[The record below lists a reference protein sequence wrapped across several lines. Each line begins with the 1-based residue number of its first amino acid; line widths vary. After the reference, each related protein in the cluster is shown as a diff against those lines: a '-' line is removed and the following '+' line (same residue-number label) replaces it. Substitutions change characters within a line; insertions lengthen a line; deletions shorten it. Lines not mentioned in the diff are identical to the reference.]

1 MPESPQAV
9 SPSWAHDQHDAFLDS
24 RANRV
29 ARNAVTSSNVFKAAR
44 NASVM
49 RTYHDTYSVSIP
61 KTGNVTNQRQS
72 GRCWMFSAFNVL
84 RHSTMRLLDVDDFE
98 FSQSFGMFYDKLE
111 KANALL
117 ENVIALR
124 DEPLDGREMSFVLE
138 DGMGDGGYFNYAAN
152 LVRKWGVV
160 PKSAMPETAASKNS
174 SQMNRQLERLVRR
187 DAGILRSNAQGG
199 ASAEE
204 LARTKSEMLDGV
216 YRLLAICLGE
226 PPQTFDLEVAIG
238 DKAQVDESKVTVQ
251 LPEEPRA
258 EGDAKKDAPKS
269 RRVLRDYGLTP
280 REFADRYV
288 PSKPDD
294 YVELVSIPGAD
305 REFNHAY
312 HLTLSDSVLDGRPI
326 RFLNVAPEVLDQA
339 AVASLRAGEP
349 CEMSCDVLQDF
360 PRGIEDFPGIL
371 GTDTM
376 DYEALF
382 DVDLS
387 MDRATM
393 YDLHESSLTHAMTF
407 QGVELDEAGEPVAW
421 RVENSWGKDACKDGF
436 LTVSADWFHTF
447 GGEIAVRRE
456 FVPEDVLRM
465 WDELPAEDVAP
476 WSGMGCALAAGRR
489 D

>member
-1 MPESPQAV
+1 MPDSPQAV
-9 SPSWAHDQHDAFLDS
+9 SPTWAEGEHGAFLAN

-61 KTGNVTNQRQS
+61 KTGTVTNQRQS
-72 GRCWMFSAFNVL
+72 GRCWMFSAFNVM
-84 RHSTMRLLDVDDFE
+84 RHGTMRLLDVDDFE
-98 FSQSFGMFYDKLE
+98 FSQAFGMFYDKLE

-124 DEPLDGREMSFVLE
+124 DLPLDSREMAFVLE
-138 DGMGDGGYFNYAAN
+138 DGMGDGGYFPYAAN
-152 LVRKWGVV
+152 IVRKWGMV
-160 PKSAMPETAASKNS
+160 PKSAMPESACSKNS

-187 DAGILRSNAQGG
+187 DAGILRNKALGG
-199 ASAEE
+199 ATPEE
-204 LARTKSEMLDGV
+204 LAQTKREMLDGV

-226 PPQTFDLEVAIG
+226 PPATFDLEVVIG
-238 DKAQVDESKVTVQ
+238 DKAKVDDSKVVVQ
-251 LPEEPRA
+251 LPEDPKP
-258 EGDAKKDAPKS
+258 EGDGKKDSPKP
-269 RRVLRDYGLTP
+269 RRILRDPGLTP
-280 REFADRYV
+280 KEFAARYV
-288 PSKPDD
+288 PYDPDG
-294 YVELVSIPGAD
+294 YVELVSIPGGT
-305 REFNHAY
+305 REFGRAY
-312 HLTLSDSVLDGRPI
+312 HLTLSDSVLDGRPL
-326 RFLNVAPEVLDQA
+326 RFLNVAPEVLDDA
-339 AVASLRAGEP
+339 AVASLKAGEP
-349 CEMSCDVLQDF
+349 CEMSCDVLQEF
-360 PRGIEDFPGIL
+360 PRGIDDFPGIL

-393 YDLHESSLTHAMTF
+393 YDLHESALTHAMTF
-407 QGVELDEAGEPVAW
+407 QGVELDADGRPVAW

-436 LTVSADWFHTF
+436 LTVSSDWFHRY
-447 GGEIAVRRE
+447 GGEVVVRRE
-456 FVPEDVLRM
+456 FVPKDVLRM

-476 WSGMGCALAAGRR
+476 WSGMGRALGAGQR